1 MSVSRPIRVAAT
13 IAALLMAFI
22 MPVVAQ
28 DAPATTDA
36 PGTVT
41 RVVKEQPVRIGSRWI
56 ASTFLNN
63 EGGKL
68 QNTTI
73 LLEWVSPMWLIENMD
88 GGKVRI
94 HSVWQPD
101 AYLNIEGGSLTAGP
115 IQPDWQSAQW
125 VMEPVGRGFYV
136 RIRSAWKPDIYVNVA
151 KGELQ
156 ATPIAADSLSADW
169 WLLK

>member
-1 MSVSRPIRVAAT
+1 MTSKLAAILLGATLVLSVLPA
-13 IAALLMAFI
+13 
-22 MPVVAQ
+22 VAQ
-28 DAPATTDA
+28 DQPQA
-36 PGTVT
+36 
-41 RVVKEQPVRIGSRWI
+41 VKREVKGEPVRIGSRWI

-73 LLEWVSPMWLIENMD
+73 KLGWLSSMWLIEPTE
-88 GGKVRI
+88 GGPVLI

-101 AYLNIEGGSLTAGP
+101 QYLNVEGGQLGLGP
-115 IQPDWQSAQW
+115 VAPGATTAQW
-125 VMEPVGRGFYV
+125 TVEQVGRGFYQ
-136 RIRSAWKPDIYVNVA
+136 RFRSVSNPELYLNVA

-156 ATPIAADSLSADW
+156 ASPIDPASLSADW